1 MNVSADRLLRVTE
14 QMLPLLEG
22 AVRRLLEF
30 DPETREALGRM
41 QGMVIAIDVKGVERT
56 LYLQPDTHGLRCKI
70 DHDGAV
76 QVRIRGTALDFLGL
90 LRSRVSKQPVVAGQI
105 EINGDLAAAQQVQ
118 NLLGRVDIDWEEM
131 LSRLVG
137 DTAAHKL
144 GRAAQAGNAW
154 VRQTMNTFRM
164 NVSEYARYEAE
175 LVPERD
181 QVDGFNADI
190 DRLRDDAD
198 RLAERIR
205 RLRQTTNGPQS
216 R

>member
-1 MNVSADRLLRVTE
+1 MLNSDQLLRVSE
-14 QMLPLLEG
+14 QLLPLLEG
-22 AVRRLLEF
+22 SVRRLLEF
-30 DPETREALGRM
+30 DPETRESLARM
-41 QGMVIAIDVKGVERT
+41 QGMVIAIDVMGVDRS
-56 LYLQPDTHGLRCKI
+56 LYLQPDTHGLRFVF

-76 QVRIRGTALDFLGL
+76 QVRIRGTVMDFLGL
-90 LRSRVSKQPVVAGQI
+90 LRSRVSKRPVAAGQI
-105 EINGDLAAAQQVQ
+105 EISGDLAAAQQVQ
-118 NLLGRVDIDWEEM
+118 NLLGRVDIDWDEM

-137 DTAAHKL
+137 DTAAHRL
-144 GRAAQAGNAW
+144 GRAANAGGTW
-154 VRQTMNTFRM
+154 LRRTVDTFRM
-164 NVSEYARYEAE
+164 NVSEYARHEVE

-205 RLRQTTNGPQS
+205 RLRQAAAGSPG